1 MTTLSAIRIARPAF
15 AWRPILLVLLL
26 FGLALALQGCASR
39 CSVFDRGY
47 PLCGI

>member
-1 MTTLSAIRIARPAF
+1 MPASHPRPSR
-15 AWRPILLVLLL
+15 RPMRRRALALVLLA
-26 FGLALALQGCASR
+26 LALGLQGCASR